1 MFGRLEIYPREAFED
16 PNATDVP
23 EYAILLEDLELNKI
37 YDIKELGAKAGHLIL
52 YVDNEVIS
60 VEETARIMLDFR
72 SMFDEADI
80 PFYAMDFVLRHP
92 RTEDGKS
99 DDEEIRINDFLYQDI
114 YEEGLAYRIEIAIEQ
129 TAAYYAMLDQ
139 MK

>member
-1 MFGRLEIYPREAFED
+1 
-16 PNATDVP
+16 
-23 EYAILLEDLELNKI
+23 
-37 YDIKELGAKAGHLIL
+37 
-52 YVDNEVIS
+52 
-60 VEETARIMLDFR
+60 MLDFR

-92 RTEDGKS
+92 RTEDGQS
-99 DDEEIRINDFLYQDI
+99 DDEEIRVIDFLYQDI
-114 YEEGLAYRIEIAIEQ
+114 YEEDLTDRIETAIEE